1 MGHPLKGLTQ
11 SMGKTYFFLCKK
23 KTVFKNDRSPSSDEV
38 RSSYFDTFDLKYSI
52 LGCIINIGRSYV
64 GFSQFGLKVLSGL
77 DSGSISV
84 IYDENQGFIM

>member
-1 MGHPLKGLTQ
+1 M
-11 SMGKTYFFLCKK
+11 SESYFFFTQKK
-23 KTVFKNDRSPSSDEV
+23 IGCWNDRSPSSDGV

-52 LGCIINIGRSYV
+52 LGCFINFGRSYV
-64 GFSQFGLKVLSGL
+64 GFSEFGLKVLSGL